1 MWELDHKEG
10 WALKNWCF
18 QVVVLEKTLESPL
31 DSTVIKP
38 VNCKGN
44 WSWIFFGR
52 TDAEA
57 LVLWL
62 PDANSQLIW
71 KDPDAGKDWGQV
83 EKRMTEDELVECY
96 HRLSGDEFEQTLGDG
111 ERQGSLACCRP
122 HSMCYTKN
130 QTLLSYWMTTTT
142 VLFKLKMSGED
153 SLNSYRNSSNDT
165 SDSCLESSAVS
176 VFQEM
181 FVREHRNYF
190 PWS

>member
-31 DSTVIKP
+31 DSTEIKP
-38 VNCKGN
+38 VNRKGN
-44 WSWIFFGR
+44 WSWMFFGR

-57 LVLWL
+57 LVLGL

-83 EKRMTEDELVECY
+83 EKGMTEDEVVMW
-96 HRLSGDEFEQTLGDG
+96 HPRLSGDEFEQTLGVG
-111 ERQGSLACCRP
+111 ERQGSLACRRP
-122 HSMCYTKN
+122 HSMCDTKD
-130 QTLLSYWMTTTT
+130 QTLLSRWMATT

-153 SLNSYRNSSNDT
+153 SLNSYRNSSNDA